1 MNLELSQQEER
12 LLRAALN
19 PEATVAVK
27 AWEEWA
33 AEVRLEEAPYSE
45 LRMLPPVWAHLN
57 RIAPLLKLPN
67 KLRGKARSTFTQN
80 RLMAHETLPILRE
93 MSLHAQV
100 LLTKGIAMCVRFD
113 AWSSRA
119 MGDIDVHVPIATL
132 TKVCEILSQSGW
144 VPHYGMT
151 WASLEHR
158 SSLRRNS
165 WNMAKGHAQ
174 LDLHWR
180 IVDGPAEDW
189 FTRNMWESA
198 EPAKLLG
205 HFLLLESPE
214 FAFFTSLN
222 HGFNF
227 GTRADAVQTVID
239 AASLLPICRRDR
251 LITLLK
257 KAHLGEPL
265 RQVTAMLK
273 RAGLSETVSR
283 IAEDYRDLLEKTNV
297 VACEAQV
304 KEAGSSIKCAVDMNR
319 DNNSSP
325 TYASLEKAVLRRPA
339 LYWMWQKLGHRAGI
353 ERLLVRL
360 SGPLS
365 KPLAWSGTFKDDYDL
380 RECEVMDQIAGPGWG
395 WPEPGRTCFWSD
407 RADARLLLPLRHI
420 GDHLLVLGLA
430 QTRFDSPNACV
441 NVFANG
447 ILLATINCRERLST
461 SEYCLLVPRWV
472 LFGPW
477 VELSLRPKS
486 YLGDEAVSSSNY
498 FLKRSLP
505 VRRLRVRDMRQ
516 MSDFLSGDYVPQ
528 LYLTI
533 LKGQE
538 PQSTKFVRIRER
550 IEKSPFRNSPQIP
563 SDFDPFLYILSHPD
577 LFEHEVD
584 PYEHFAN
591 HGKDEGRLW
600 R

>member
-1 MNLELSQQEER
+1 MMNLELSQQEER

-227 GTRADAVQTVID
+227 GTRA
-239 AASLLPICRRDR
+239 
-251 LITLLK
+251 
-257 KAHLGEPL
+257 
-265 RQVTAMLK
+265 
-273 RAGLSETVSR
+273 
-283 IAEDYRDLLEKTNV
+283 
-297 VACEAQV
+297 
-304 KEAGSSIKCAVDMNR
+304 
-319 DNNSSP
+319 
-325 TYASLEKAVLRRPA
+325 
-339 LYWMWQKLGHRAGI
+339 
-353 ERLLVRL
+353 
-360 SGPLS
+360 
-365 KPLAWSGTFKDDYDL
+365 
-380 RECEVMDQIAGPGWG
+380 
-395 WPEPGRTCFWSD
+395 
-407 RADARLLLPLRHI
+407 
-420 GDHLLVLGLA
+420 
-430 QTRFDSPNACV
+430 
-441 NVFANG
+441 
-447 ILLATINCRERLST
+447 
-461 SEYCLLVPRWV
+461 
-472 LFGPW
+472 
-477 VELSLRPKS
+477 
-486 YLGDEAVSSSNY
+486 
-498 FLKRSLP
+498 
-505 VRRLRVRDMRQ
+505 
-516 MSDFLSGDYVPQ
+516 
-528 LYLTI
+528 
-533 LKGQE
+533 
-538 PQSTKFVRIRER
+538 
-550 IEKSPFRNSPQIP
+550 
-563 SDFDPFLYILSHPD
+563 
-577 LFEHEVD
+577 
-584 PYEHFAN
+584 
-591 HGKDEGRLW
+591 
-600 R
+600 